1 MTVKARKLATLF
13 LTTLLLSIFLTSSSN
28 AQVPI
33 YAEPSGQ
40 FGDFVIKQ
48 FSGFLGTTFGS
59 DLKTNAFIECPR
71 EKGKFQ
77 ELDHRILKGLEDLL
91 GEKVRIFDIN
101 SSNKDWRKKGRKF
114 QKSLNNR
121 GYPTSYLVLSSPE
134 GKMTGILLLTTS
146 RTSFEKPIQ
155 TLFGKDSVNSSRF
168 WLERKTSVTGLHCN
182 PIALWN
188 KKYSY
193 AFIIMNRGSGE
204 KLIDPSFAD
213 LSEKDSLDSLLKQVN
228 LAEGAAIAGNTYLD
242 ADESNLPSL
251 YESMKNGYLACKNLK
266 GQTLNSSTILEDH
279 KDLKTFINTLNLI
292 SYATYLQEK
301 MENTVKQRLKADTA
315 IYFDKVVTEE
325 NIISNVRKLKLKG
338 NTYEDNSPLIGETYN
353 EKKFMGKGKF
363 KKAKWSS
370 SIPDK
375 NHNLSLLYLDGL
387 DTVENPHPPLTLVV
401 TWPEFEGNISVDGAK
416 CRAGIVFRAMLP
428 LRWGREV
435 TEPDHHR
442 VMGMAGIA
450 DVYRNGKLQRGDAF
464 FDSLMFSIY
473 DR

>member
-1 MTVKARKLATLF
+1 MTALAKKLATL
-13 LTTLLLSIFLTSSSN
+13 LLASLLLSIFLTSASM
-28 AQVPI
+28 AQTPFYV
-33 YAEPSGQ
+33 EPPGQ
-40 FGDFVIKQ
+40 FGDFVLQQ
-48 FSGFLGTTFGS
+48 FSGSLGTEFGS
-59 DLKTNAFIECPR
+59 DLKKGAFIECSR
-71 EKGKFQ
+71 QKDTFK
-77 ELDHRILKGLEDLL
+77 ELDNRILKGLEDLL
-91 GEKVRIFDIN
+91 GKNIRIFDIN

-114 QKSLNNR
+114 QRSLNSK

-134 GKMTGILLLTTS
+134 GKMAGILLLTT
-146 RTSFEKPIQ
+146 RKTSFEKPIKK
-155 TLFGKDSVNSSRF
+155 LFGKDSVNSSRF
-168 WLERKTSVTGLHCN
+168 WLEKGTSVT
-182 PIALWN
+182 ALQFSPVRLW
-188 KKYSY
+188 KKNYSY
-193 AFIIMNRGSGE
+193 AFIIMDRNSG
-204 KLIDPSFAD
+204 KNIIDPSLAELSPSASMDKLNMQLNQTKKAFSTEIAYLEAD
-213 LSEKDSLDSLLKQVN
+213 EKD
-228 LAEGAAIAGNTYLD
+228 
-242 ADESNLPSL
+242 LPSL
-251 YESMKNGYLACKNLK
+251 YESMKNGYLACKDLK

-279 KDLKTFINTLNLI
+279 KDLKTCINTLNII

-301 MENTVKQRLKADTA
+301 MENTVKKRLKADTA

-387 DTVENPHPPLTLVV
+387 GTVENPHPPLTLVV

-442 VMGMAGIA
+442 VMGLAGIA